1 VRLPFTLRDQ
11 AAQGNFDKLAAAVE
25 APAYARATSAAGQ
38 SIPNNA
44 NTALTFGSEDFDVG
58 GLHSTASN
66 TSRLTAPS
74 AGLWLIGAT
83 AEFTA
88 SAVGRRG
95 LYLQANGGTIF
106 AATLGAAVAFP
117 AVTVVSLYRLAAGQ
131 YVEALAYQ
139 DSGGAVL
146 LNTNAWSAQLWM
158 VREAG

>member
-1 VRLPFTLRDQ
+1 VRLPFTNRDQ
-11 AAQGNFDKLAAAVE
+11 AVQGNFDKLAAAVE
-25 APAYARATSAAGQ
+25 TPAYARATSAAGQ

-44 NTALTFGSEDFDVG
+44 NTALTFGVEDFDVG
-58 GLHSTASN
+58 GLHTGSS
-66 TSRLTAPS
+66 SRLTASS

-95 LYLQANGGTIF
+95 LYLQANGTTIF

-139 DSGGAVL
+139 DSGGAL
-146 LNTNAWSAQLWM
+146 ALNTNAWSAQLWM